1 MENIRVSKNDILKQV
16 SIIDIANHF
25 SIGLDKVSAGNFD
38 YKCRCPSINHKHGRE
53 RTSSLYINMRDNNF
67 FCYGCNA
74 GSSVIDFY
82 MLCAQKDFSEAFRE
96 LKSWVKQPGKYSDL
110 IDKKR
115 ESLPFLVENSKII
128 RSFLFKQNGS
138 IEEIDD
144 FLKKLDD
151 IIFEN
156 KKDDIIYFEALNKKL
171 KKKLGVKK

>member
-1 MENIRVSKNDILKQV
+1 
-16 SIIDIANHF
+16 
-25 SIGLDKVSAGNFD
+25 
-38 YKCRCPSINHKHGRE
+38 
-53 RTSSLYINMRDNNF
+53 
-67 FCYGCNA
+67 
-74 GSSVIDFY
+74 

-115 ESLPFLVENSKII
+115 ESLPFLVENSKMI
-128 RSFLFKQNGS
+128 RGFLSKQNTS

-151 IIFEN
+151 IIFEK
-156 KKDDIIYFEALNKKL
+156 KKDDIIYLEALNKKL